1 MLVQIR
7 TERHRYISTHPI
19 FITSPVLKSVHIVIQ
34 NGYEELWT
42 VLNWTN
48 PGAVGTRKQ
57 WKSYVEEPLRIGQSR
72 SATDDQHVRAAVSM
86 PNFHIVYTS

>member
-1 MLVQIR
+1 MA
-7 TERHRYISTHPI
+7 
-19 FITSPVLKSVHIVIQ
+19 FAVIQ

-57 WKSYVEEPLRIGQSR
+57 WKSFVEEPLRVGQSR
-72 SATDDQHVRAAVSM
+72 SATDEQHLKAAVSTDVTD
-86 PNFHIVYTS
+86 PTRLLLTSYKHFSWSRRF

>member
-1 MLVQIR
+1 M
-7 TERHRYISTHPI
+7 
-19 FITSPVLKSVHIVIQ
+19 IQ

-57 WKSYVEEPLRIGQSR
+57 WKSFVEEPLRVGQSR
-72 SATDDQHVRAAVSM
+72 SSTDEQHLKAAVCTAVIDSAE
-86 PNFHIVYTS
+86 PLLTSNAYSVGSEGSNRETPTTIVLAKVRTG

>member
-1 MLVQIR
+1 MVAF
-7 TERHRYISTHPI
+7 S
-19 FITSPVLKSVHIVIQ
+19 VIQ

-57 WKSYVEEPLRIGQSR
+57 WKNFVEEPLRVGQSR
-72 SATDDQHVRAAVSM
+72 SATDEQHLKAAVGI
-86 PNFHIVYTS
+86 FIVDPTGLLLI